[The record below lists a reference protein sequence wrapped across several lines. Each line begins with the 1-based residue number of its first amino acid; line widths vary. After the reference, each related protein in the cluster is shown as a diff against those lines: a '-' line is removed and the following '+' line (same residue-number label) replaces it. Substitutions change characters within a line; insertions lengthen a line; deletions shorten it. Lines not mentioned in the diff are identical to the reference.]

1 MGNVTASQ
9 ATNTN
14 NFQKDPHRFLQKF
27 TSNDGLTFIQ
37 FQNIEGIQTSCRLY
51 QKKNNEIW
59 FSVPVSKIDY
69 QASQFYNQES
79 KVQFNERVKLQ
90 HINLISCLGIDTL
103 PPPPQQQSQIQEQSL
118 SDGNNNSSLLQAH
131 TDAQVNENTLYLMY
145 EYNTFSLEALISERL
160 DSNRLFPEDDLLNL
174 AKSILNILNFLQRQN
189 IPHGDI
195 HPSSI
200 YFNTAGNNFAI
211 YDRDFLCGRCV
222 GMRLAESGK
231 KFSYLSP
238 EQITLMRSGSNVFT
252 SNEMIYKADIF
263 CLGMTLLEAASLRLS
278 QECYDENYSIL
289 APVINERLLFIQNYY
304 SPQFCYYLKLMLDYD
319 VRKRL
324 DPLSL
329 WNKLQNDNSIS
340 LPTNLQNNI
349 MPNQLSQNMNNNQ
362 KNAVPQFGGE
372 QRTIN
377 NANQKQQQTN
387 TQNQKIYQKDP
398 HTQSQNQYIVDDQ
411 QDQEWQIFQKISQL
425 QVKDNDFS
433 LQFPNS
439 IDVQDSAHFR
449 TSLNQNQMQQNP
461 MQNNSQM
468 IQAPQSSVLKQSNI
482 QNSYQIQVQ
491 QPIQQQQQ
499 QLKQQSQIYNYSI
512 KNSQVQQ
519 QAPAQQSRV
528 QLNNMYQQVY
538 QQNNLPTDQQQQQ
551 QYQQQNM
558 QNRAVKMNGQSQMQ
572 FQNQM
577 IQQRFQQPNFEQ
589 RTIYQKQFQQQQEAN
604 QLQNQSNK
612 NQNQSIQQQQQS
624 NLQNQRVNLCLNPNQ
639 IQSKER
645 SSSLYSQERLNS
657 KERTT
662 TKETG
667 QSQLILAS
675 NPNYEQSETEQEQPN
690 KPQES
695 QNQQLHKSIL
705 ANQFRQHS
713 VSLLNGSNP
722 RESTPKLEHNPS
734 QILRNLQEQ
743 QQEIQAQYLKQ
754 FGKEANQNQLSDAKQ
769 QSQKEFTGQKNIQ
782 ILQQQHP
789 YQSQFQQPNASNF
802 DTQDIEIVAPE
813 NDPNTS
819 TNMIVQSQNVIKFK
833 HPRQQSQLQSF
844 DQNSSNTNNSYS
856 SYIKILNQPQT
867 LFPQPQLIASVQVSP
882 QRENNSGKILLLNAQ
897 TKPYLFNGQRADSDN
912 HHLQSKNIGNN
923 QLIQPSQTQSNR
935 THPQR
940 SQSFVQYPSNQQLFD
955 NINRSSQNFLD
966 ENNNQKKIYIQN
978 QQNPQIITQQAPNIA
993 NSMIN
998 QNNEHLLQN
1007 SIERS
1012 PFEIITGAQIQEQQ
1026 ADNYNQN
1033 MPNSSSLMI
1042 QGSVQPRQS
1051 SYNQQRVPLQQPNQQ
1066 KQTFLEFNR
1075 NQIQSNT
1082 NFNLNE
1088 QQSPGQTDNNLIK
1101 TQIISPTTFKTPNL
1115 QNQDKDIEFFEQPK
1129 RTNISYSQIPNEQN
1143 QYFLSPVPTNNNA
1156 RYSEIQTSN
1165 SQIFSTVTKQAIIN
1179 KGSLLGNSNMQ
1190 SQSVVIDTSQ
1200 NDIQQQINADT
1211 ELINNKRVLQSSN
1224 LSNFQENQQV
1234 DLINKQFSQQKQQL
1248 AQQIPQQQNQ
1258 NENRQILQQS
1268 NLLDTSLQQ
1277 NQNKLEIQIDRN
1289 KTSLSPNNQSK
1300 SSSIK
1305 LNILLNGNSQNK
1317 SKIVNQ
1323 TNQEPQTNQ
1332 IQSYQPSLDLNERV
1346 KQVIA
1351 RSQAIRKTFE

>member
-14 NFQKDPHRFLQKF
+14 NIQKDPHRSLQKF

-37 FQNIEGIQTSCRLY
+37 FQNIEGIQANCRLY

-59 FSVPVSKIDY
+59 FSVPVSKSDY

-79 KVQFNERVKLQ
+79 KIQFNERVKLQ

-103 PPPPQQQSQIQEQSL
+103 SPPPQQQSPMQEQIL
-118 SDGNNNSSLLQAH
+118 SNGNNNSSLLQAH
-131 TDAQVNENTLYLMY
+131 TDAQNSESTLYLMY

-174 AKSILNILNFLQRQN
+174 AKSILNILHFLQRQN

-211 YDRDFLCGRCV
+211 YDRDFLCGRCI

-329 WNKLQNDNSIS
+329 WNKLQNDTSIS
-340 LPTNLQNNI
+340 LPAHLQNNI
-349 MPNQLSQNMNNNQ
+349 MPNQQQSNMKNNQ
-362 KNAVPQFGGE
+362 RNAVPQFGGE
-372 QRTIN
+372 QRSMANIN
-377 NANQKQQQTN
+377 QQQAQAN
-387 TQNQKIYQKDP
+387 IQNQKIYQQDP
-398 HTQSQNQYIVDDQ
+398 HRQSQNQQIVDEQ

-425 QVKDNDFS
+425 QVKDNDLS

-449 TSLNQNQMQQNP
+449 TSLSQNQVQQNP
-461 MQNNSQM
+461 MQNNSQI
-468 IQAPQSSVLKQSNI
+468 IQVPQSSVLKQSNI

-499 QLKQQSQIYNYSI
+499 QQYSYSM
-512 KNSQVQQ
+512 KNSSVQQ
-519 QAPAQQSRV
+519 QTTGQQSRL

-538 QQNNLPTDQQQQQ
+538 QQNNLQSDQQQQQ
-551 QYQQQNM
+551 QYQMQNM
-558 QNRAVKMNGQSQMQ
+558 QNRAGKMNGQSQQQ
-572 FQNQM
+572 FQSQM
-577 IQQRFQQPNFEQ
+577 VQQRFYQPNVEQ
-589 RTIYQKQFQQQQEAN
+589 KTFYQKQFQQQQEIN
-604 QLQNQSNK
+604 LQQNQSK
-612 NQNQSIQQQQQS
+612 IIQNQSIQQQQQL
-624 NLQNQRVNLCLNPNQ
+624 NLQNQRLNLPLSLNQ
-639 IQSKER
+639 IQTKER
-645 SSSLYSQERLNS
+645 STSLYSQERVNS
-657 KERTT
+657 KERNT
-662 TKETG
+662 TKEAG
-667 QSQLILAS
+667 QSQLILTS
-675 NPNYEQSETEQEQPN
+675 NPNYEQSDTEQEQPN

-695 QNQQLHKSIL
+695 QKQQLHKSMI
-705 ANQFRQHS
+705 ANQSRQHS
-713 VSLLNGSNP
+713 ISLLNGSNQ

-743 QQEIQAQYLKQ
+743 QQEIQALYLKQ
-754 FGKEANQNQLSDAKQ
+754 FGKEANQNQPSDAKQ
-769 QSQKEFTGQKNIQ
+769 KEFVNQQNNQHLQK
-782 ILQQQHP
+782 QHP
-789 YQSQFQQPNASNF
+789 YQYQYQQPNASNF

-819 TNMIVQSQNVIKFK
+819 TSMIVQSQNALKFK

-844 DQNSSNTNNSYS
+844 DQNQSNTNNSYS
-856 SYIKILNQPQT
+856 SYIKILNQPQA
-867 LFPQPQLIASVQVSP
+867 LLPQPQFIASAQASP
-882 QRENNSGKILLLNAQ
+882 QRENSGKILLLNPQ
-897 TKPYLFNGQRADSDN
+897 LKPYLFNGQRADSDN
-912 HHLQSKNIGNN
+912 HILQSINVGNN
-923 QLIQPSQTQSNR
+923 QLIQPSQAQSNR

-940 SQSFVQYPSNQQLFD
+940 SQSFVQYTSNQQLFD
-955 NINRSSQNFLD
+955 NINRSSQNFLE
-966 ENNNQKKIYIQN
+966 ENNNQKKIFIQN
-978 QQNPQIITQQAPNIA
+978 QQNIQIAPQQALNIV
-993 NSMIN
+993 NPMVN

-1007 SIERS
+1007 SIEKS
-1012 PFEIITGAQIQEQQ
+1012 PYEQITGAQIQEQQ
-1026 ADNYNQN
+1026 IDYQNQILPTQN
-1033 MPNSSSLMI
+1033 
-1042 QGSVQPRQS
+1042 QGSSQPRQS
-1051 SYNQQRVPLQQPNQQ
+1051 SYNQQRVPLQQLKQQ
-1066 KQTFLEFNR
+1066 KQTFLELNK

-1082 NFNLNE
+1082 NFNPTSE
-1088 QQSPGQTDNNLIK
+1088 QQSPDQQDNNLVK
-1101 TQIISPTTFKTPNL
+1101 TQVISPAAFKTPNQ
-1115 QNQDKDIEFFEQPK
+1115 QNQDKEIEFFEQPK
-1129 RTNISYSQIPNEQN
+1129 RTNISYSQIPNQQS

-1156 RYSEIQTSN
+1156 RYSEVQTSN
-1165 SQIFSTVTKQAIIN
+1165 SQIFSTATKQAIIN
-1179 KGSLLGNSNMQ
+1179 NRVSLLGNSNMQ

-1224 LSNFQENQQV
+1224 LSNFQENQQLG
-1234 DLINKQFSQQKQQL
+1234 LINKSLSQQKQQS
-1248 AQQIPQQQNQ
+1248 AQQIQLQLNQ

-1277 NQNKLEIQIDRN
+1277 NQNKLEIQIDRS
-1289 KTSLSPNNQSK
+1289 KVSLSPNSQSK
-1300 SSSIK
+1300 PSSIK
-1305 LNILLNGNSQNK
+1305 LNILLNGNSQSNP
-1317 SKIVNQ
+1317 KIISQ

-1332 IQSYQPSLDLNERV
+1332 VQPYQPSLDLNERV

>member
-14 NFQKDPHRFLQKF
+14 NIQKDPHRSLQKF
-27 TSNDGLTFIQ
+27 TSSDGLTFIQ
-37 FQNIEGIQTSCRLY
+37 FQNIEGIQANCRLY

-59 FSVPVSKIDY
+59 FSVPVSKSDY

-79 KVQFNERVKLQ
+79 KIQFNERVKLQ

-103 PPPPQQQSQIQEQSL
+103 PPPPQQQSQLQEKSL
-118 SDGNNNSSLLQAH
+118 SSGNNNSSLLQAH
-131 TDAQVNENTLYLMY
+131 TEAQINESTLHLMY

-174 AKSILNILNFLQRQN
+174 AKSVLNILNFLQRQN

-211 YDRDFLCGRCV
+211 YDRDFLCGRCI

-289 APVINERLLFIQNYY
+289 APVINERLQFIQNYY
-304 SPQFCYYLKLMLDYD
+304 SPQFYYYLKLMLDYD

-329 WNKLQNDNSIS
+329 WNKLQNDNTIT
-340 LPTNLQNNI
+340 LPAHLQNTTI
-349 MPNQLSQNMNNNQ
+349 ANQQQSNVKNNQ

-372 QRTIN
+372 PRAMN
-377 NANQKQQQTN
+377 NINQKQLQTN
-387 TQNQKIYQKDP
+387 NQNQKMYQQDL
-398 HTQSQNQYIVDDQ
+398 HIQSQNQYIIDDQ

-425 QVKDNDFS
+425 QVKDNDLS

-449 TSLNQNQMQQNP
+449 TSLNQNQVQQNP
-461 MQNNSQM
+461 NQNNSQI
-468 IQAPQSSVLKQSNI
+468 IQVPQSNVLKQSNI

-491 QPIQQQQQ
+491 QPFQQQQQ
-499 QLKQQSQIYNYSI
+499 QQSQLYSYSM

-538 QQNNLPTDQQQQQ
+538 SQNNLPGDQQQQQ
-551 QYQQQNM
+551 QYQQQSM
-558 QNRAVKMNGQSQMQ
+558 QNRVGKTNGQSQPQ
-572 FQNQM
+572 FQSQM
-577 IQQRFQQPNFEQ
+577 IQQRFQQPNADQ
-589 RTIYQKQFQQQQEAN
+589 RTTYQKQLLQQQSQQETN
-604 QLQNQSNK
+604 QLQNQSK
-612 NQNQSIQQQQQS
+612 IIQNQSIQQQQLS
-624 NLQNQRVNLCLNPNQ
+624 NLQNQRLNLPLNLNQ

-645 SSSLYSQERLNS
+645 STSLYSQERVNS

-667 QSQLILAS
+667 QSQLILTS

-695 QNQQLHKSIL
+695 QKQQLHKSMI
-705 ANQFRQHS
+705 ANQSRQHS

-743 QQEIQAQYLKQ
+743 QQEIQALYQKQ
-754 FGKEANQNQLSDAKQ
+754 FGSEANQNQLIDAKQ
-769 QSQKEFTGQKNIQ
+769 QNQKEFTGQKNMQ
-782 ILQQQHP
+782 ILQKQHP
-789 YQSQFQQPNASNF
+789 YQYQYNQPNTSNF

-819 TNMIVQSQNVIKFK
+819 TSMILQSQNVLKFK
-833 HPRQQSQLQSF
+833 HP
-844 DQNSSNTNNSYS
+844 
-856 SYIKILNQPQT
+856 SYIKILNQPQA
-867 LFPQPQLIASVQVSP
+867 LLPQPQFVASAQASP
-882 QRENNSGKILLLNAQ
+882 QRENNGKILLLNAQ
-897 TKPYLFNGQRADSDN
+897 SKPYLFNGQRSDN
-912 HHLQSKNIGNN
+912 DNHAIQSLNIGNN
-923 QLIQPSQTQSNR
+923 QLIQPSQAQSNR
-935 THPQR
+935 SHPQR
-940 SQSFVQYPSNQQLFD
+940 SQSFVQYTSNQQLLD
-955 NINRSSQNFLD
+955 NINRSSQNFLE
-966 ENNNQKKIYIQN
+966 ENNNQKKIYIQK
-978 QQNPQIITQQAPNIA
+978 QQHPHIILQQAPNTA
-993 NSMIN
+993 NPMIN

-1012 PFEIITGAQIQEQQ
+1012 PFELISTAQIQEQQ
-1026 ADNYNQN
+1026 AEYQNQIL
-1033 MPNSSSLMI
+1033 PNHSGLI
-1042 QGSVQPRQS
+1042 NQGIYQNKQS
-1051 SYNQQRVPLQQPNQQ
+1051 SYSQQRIPLQLPNQQ
-1066 KQTFLEFNR
+1066 NQSGKEYI

-1088 QQSPGQTDNNLIK
+1088 QQSPDQLENNLVK
-1101 TQIISPTTFKTPNL
+1101 TQVISPTAFKTPNQ

-1129 RTNISYSQIPNEQN
+1129 RANVSYSQMPNQQN

-1156 RYSEIQTSN
+1156 RYSEVQTSN
-1165 SQIFSTVTKQAIIN
+1165 SQIFSTAAKQAIIN
-1179 KGSLLGNSNMQ
+1179 RVSLLGNSNIQ

-1200 NDIQQQINADT
+1200 NEIQQQINADT

-1224 LSNFQENQQV
+1224 LSNFQENQQIG
-1234 DLINKQFSQQKQQL
+1234 LINKPLSQQKQQQQQS
-1248 AQQIPQQQNQ
+1248 QQISLQFNQ
-1258 NENRQILQQS
+1258 NENRQSLQQ
-1268 NLLDTSLQQ
+1268 NCLLDTSQQQ
-1277 NQNKLEIQIDRN
+1277 NQNKLEIQIDRS
-1289 KTSLSPNNQSK
+1289 KTNLSPNSQSK
-1300 SSSIK
+1300 PSSIK
-1305 LNILLNGNSQNK
+1305 LNILLNGNQQNN

-1332 IQSYQPSLDLNERV
+1332 LQSYQPSIDLNERV